1 MIQRTINTP
10 EKPVLDRLRE
20 RWAEDVHRRSAE
32 QERRT
37 AFYVPSMDLLD
48 AIAALTQQARRIEQL
63 EAELRAMQ
71 SVEPHGEP
79 LAYVVTQ
86 DVRLVRHGSEYGPAG
101 KWDVLLTRNFDPA
114 AAREVK
120 ARSTGDVTIGGA
132 HLASQALDAGLVDE
146 CQLFVWPV
154 IVVRGKPAL
163 RPRARVDLQLIDERR
178 FDNGVVLLRYRPTRE
193 RA

>member
-1 MIQRTINTP
+1 MGKLIYVNNVSLDGYCEDENGNYNFGHMDP
-10 EKPVLDRLRE
+10 EVFRAYITLTTSVSTFMYGKNLYQAMSVWETDPALARQ
-20 RWAEDVHRRSAE
+20 S
-32 QERRT
+32 
-37 AFYVPSMDLLD
+37 
-48 AIAALTQQARRIEQL
+48 ALTGEFAAVWQAVHKVVYTSTMSTPSTERTRL
-63 EAELRAMQ
+63 E
-71 SVEPHGEP
+71 
-79 LAYVVTQ
+79 
-86 DVRLVRHGSEYGPAG
+86 
-101 KWDVLLTRNFDPA
+101 RNFDPA

-163 RPRARVDLQLIDERR
+163 CPRARVDLQLIDERR